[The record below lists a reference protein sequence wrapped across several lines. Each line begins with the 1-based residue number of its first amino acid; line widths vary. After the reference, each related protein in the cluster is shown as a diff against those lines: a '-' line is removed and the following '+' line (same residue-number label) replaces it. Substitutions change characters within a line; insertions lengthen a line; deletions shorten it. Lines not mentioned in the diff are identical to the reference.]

1 MNKSFLSILIT
12 ATVLFSACR
21 DELEQNNGRIPIV
34 EGDEINFGAYD
45 LVTYGNGHSDFSRS
59 ANSRTSYGDAS
70 FDGEKWHY
78 PLSWVYG
85 DQIKVYCP
93 EAADAVARD
102 YRIEWENG
110 NEGDISTDN
119 KTAYMVKVG
128 ENGLHWGDLDS
139 THHFHAF
146 YPASAINNDENFKNG
161 VVHAH
166 IPNTQEMLEWKNEEI
181 DVNGQKQTALVGKP
195 NMNYAF
201 MSAHTTI
208 EDPRNSDNRVTFD
221 FKPLTTAVE
230 ITLQG
235 ASSITG
241 GSAPLTAVQIS
252 AEKSD
257 GTEKQAVCG
266 DFEHD
271 ILNNETTV
279 HNDNVATDYMITVPL
294 WQKEGE
300 DLVPLELGPG
310 QIVRFTIFL
319 LPGEDSNGQR
329 TLKNLQVRV
338 PGWNTGV
345 RVKYYDNI
353 NLEVGTKSQIWLP
366 DYDTNDKPNTWLG
379 SLPDNVY
386 ISQLSIPGSVNAFSK
401 SILPNYS
408 YPGAGQDEMD
418 LTQDLEVEQQFSYGV
433 RAFEIATERWSSL
446 LASQNTINGKNLGT
460 EGSLIAGTTTSSNLD
475 NALTRLAQLVKDN
488 QSEFVIV
495 MPYYAPDETQNAEGW
510 SHQLQNYLQS
520 LPKINEHPSVNEVE
534 ILPFS
539 NSMTIGEARG
549 KILCLSRMPSGKES
563 VDDWVGNP
571 VYTSAIYG
579 WDSDKNRWERRGYN
593 MSAEGYW
600 TDGQWNGNSNP
611 ALAGY
616 TNPTYLNWKYDAAMP
631 ASTGTSTTESVTF
644 YIQDWFRVCD
654 APDGSAQ
661 YQHADGIFP
670 SSTTWYDSKN
680 EKIRNIKE
688 FMDQTIGVLSKDVT
702 GNSVFINSLA
712 GYYIIS
718 KSSGVSALPAPTT
731 LHPDYG
737 KHGDIPPF
745 ARDMNNEVYNYILN
759 LDYNSRGPLGIVLIN
774 YAGVATYTN
783 LPMRGDYIVK
793 ALVDNNFRFPLLGK

>member
-12 ATVLFSACR
+12 ATVLFSACK
-21 DELEQNNGRIPIV
+21 DELEQNSGIPIV
-34 EGDEINFGAYD
+34 EGDEINFGASN
-45 LVTYGNGHSDFSRS
+45 LVTFGDGHSDFSRTT
-59 ANSRTSYGDAS
+59 NSRTSYGDAYY
-70 FDGEKWHY
+70 DANGWHY
-78 PLSWVYG
+78 PLNWVYG
-85 DQIKVYCP
+85 DQIKVYCD
-93 EAADAVARD
+93 EAADKKLAD
-102 YRIEWENG
+102 YKIEWADG
-110 NEGDISTDN
+110 VEGSIATN
-119 KTAYMVKVG
+119 NNTAYMVKIG
-128 ENGLHWGDLDS
+128 ENGLHWGDVTKD
-139 THHFHAF
+139 HNFWAF
-146 YPASAINNDENFKNG
+146 YPASSINKDTDFEKG
-161 VVHAH
+161 IVHDT
-166 IPNTQEMLEWKNEEI
+166 IPNTQEMLIWENKTI
-181 DVNGQKQTALVGKP
+181 LVNGVEQQALVGKP

-201 MSAHTTI
+201 MAAKTTVN
-208 EDPRNSDNRVTFD
+208 PQTANNKVALD

-235 ASSITG
+235 ADNITG
-241 GSAPLTAVQIS
+241 GSAPLTAVQITS
-252 AEKSD
+252 ANST

-266 DFEHD
+266 AFAYN
-271 ILNNETTV
+271 ILTGENTVNNT
-279 HNDNVATDYMITVPL
+279 DVATDYMITVPL
-294 WQKEGE
+294 WQKNGDE
-300 DLVPLELGPG
+300 LVPLELKPN
-310 QIVRFTIFL
+310 QIVRFTVFL
-319 LPGEDSNGQR
+319 LPGSDSNGER

-366 DYDTNDKPNTWLG
+366 DYDTKGNVNTWLG

-401 SILPNYS
+401 SILPDYS
-408 YPGAGQDEMD
+408 YPGVGQDEMD

-460 EGSLIAGTTTSSNLD
+460 EGSLIAGTTTSSNLN

-563 VDDWVGNP
+563 VDGWVGNP

-593 MSAEGYW
+593 MSAEGFW

-654 APDGSAQ
+654 APDGSAR
-661 YQHADGIFP
+661 YQHADGIFS
-670 SSTTWYDSKN
+670 SSTIWYDSKN

-759 LDYNSRGPLGIVLIN
+759 LDYNSRGPLGIILIN
-774 YAGVATYTN
+774 YAGVKTYGI
-783 LPMRGDYIVK
+783 LSMRGDYIVK

>member
-21 DELEQNNGRIPIV
+21 DELEQNNRIPIV
-34 EGDEINFGAYD
+34 EGDEINFGASN
-45 LVTYGNGHSDFSRS
+45 LASFGNGYSEVSRS
-59 ANSRTSYGDAS
+59 RNSRTSYGDAS
-70 FDGEKWHY
+70 FDGNKWHY
-78 PLSWVYG
+78 PLNWVYG
-85 DQIKVYCP
+85 DQIKVYCG

-102 YRIEWENG
+102 YRIEWAGGSDG
-110 NEGDISTDN
+110 NVASDN
-119 KTAYMVKVG
+119 STAYMVKVG
-128 ENGLHWGDLDS
+128 ENGLHWGDINKK
-139 THHFHAF
+139 HHFYAF
-146 YPASAINNDENFKNG
+146 YPASSINNDGAFQEG
-161 VVHAH
+161 VVHDT
-166 IPNTQEMLEWKNEEI
+166 IPGTQEMVEWQEKTI
-181 DVNGQKQTALVGKP
+181 NGKTVWVGKP
-195 NMNYAF
+195 NMEYAY
-201 MSAHTTI
+201 MSADTI
-208 EDPRNSDNRVTFD
+208 IDPKTADNKVGFD

-230 ITLQG
+230 ITLIG
-235 ASSITG
+235 KDGITG
-241 GSAPLTAVQIS
+241 NGIPLTAVQITS
-252 AEKSD
+252 ERGDK
-257 GTEKQAVCG
+257 TEKQAVCG
-266 DFEHD
+266 AFEHN
-271 ILNNETTV
+271 ILTGVTTV

-294 WQKEGE
+294 WQKSKTGD
-300 DLVPLELGPG
+300 DLMPLQLKGG
-310 QIVRFTIFL
+310 DTVRFTVFL
-319 LPGEDSNGQR
+319 LPGTYKDSEGKETR

-338 PGWNTGV
+338 PGWNSGV
-345 RVKYYDNI
+345 RVKYYDGI

-366 DYDTNDKPNTWLG
+366 DYNTNDKPNTWLG

-745 ARDMNNEVYNYILN
+745 ARDMNNEVYKYILN
-759 LDYNSRGPLGIVLIN
+759 LDYNSRGPLGIILIN
-774 YAGVATYTN
+774 YAGVKTYGT
-783 LPMRGDYIVK
+783 LSMRGDYIVK